1 MKLNDNIEFLGIR
14 HHGPGCARHL
24 KEYLESYQ
32 PSIILIEGPQNAQ
45 KLLDEMVIH
54 EIRPPASILL
64 FRQGHQQNTYILPFA
79 IFSPEW
85 IAIKYAK
92 ENNVPVEF
100 IDLPLGYYPVKE
112 DTQAKSTSHSYP
124 LKNTEEAFAYL
135 SKLQGIEDVE
145 QWWEINFEVVNNQLN
160 YFERISELIDTIQPA
175 IDRGSTHHT
184 KVREAWMRLQIR
196 KSIKNGENKT
206 AVICGAAH
214 LPFLRNFT
222 NYSVLEDKE
231 LIKLKSKLDLTC
243 SWIPWSY
250 KRLSS
255 LNNYSAGVQFP
266 LFYEH
271 IYRYGSSAPITIT
284 AALSIYMRKAGYDIS
299 LAHTLEAVNLSQ
311 TLASLRGFDMPGINE
326 IMEACKSVYNI
337 ESKISMSQ
345 LIHEAFIGN
354 DQGEVPVNLNEQA
367 LIADFRATVKECKF
381 EKYIKDNAEY
391 EVVLDLRNEK
401 SLLASQLIWK
411 MSLLGI
417 DWGIPSEPFKSTK
430 GTFNEYWTLQWNTE
444 FLIFLFHQCIYG
456 TNINQ
461 AVIEKIKEK
470 LNAEDSPTQLTLLMK
485 PIINAQIPELTNL
498 FLQKIENNIFQTH
511 EINQWLQL
519 MPTLISFAKY
529 GSVRNL
535 GNADITELI
544 EKLTTRIAI
553 NLEESMIAL
562 PKEEVVDFTD
572 LLVKFDAA
580 LRLLNNDLIFKNWT
594 ISLFKLSEN
603 NRIPSLLRGWLV
615 GISLENKFLSHEEAF
630 TIMAYELSDLDGIEN
645 AAQWL
650 DGILSTQVFSV
661 FEVPKIID
669 IINEWLKVIDFEKF
683 REVLPGL
690 RKAFSKMSEAMKSSF
705 KSYSKS
711 SASPGFNF
719 KNEEMINK
727 DLKAFF
733 QTYINQLIGV
743 KP

>member
-367 LIADFRATVKECKF
+367 LIADFKAAVKECKF

-430 GTFNEYWTLQWNTE
+430 GTFNEYWT
-444 FLIFLFHQCIYG
+444 
-456 TNINQ
+456 
-461 AVIEKIKEK
+461 
-470 LNAEDSPTQLTLLMK
+470 
-485 PIINAQIPELTNL
+485 
-498 FLQKIENNIFQTH
+498 
-511 EINQWLQL
+511 
-519 MPTLISFAKY
+519 
-529 GSVRNL
+529 
-535 GNADITELI
+535 
-544 EKLTTRIAI
+544 
-553 NLEESMIAL
+553 
-562 PKEEVVDFTD
+562 
-572 LLVKFDAA
+572 
-580 LRLLNNDLIFKNWT
+580 
-594 ISLFKLSEN
+594 
-603 NRIPSLLRGWLV
+603 
-615 GISLENKFLSHEEAF
+615 
-630 TIMAYELSDLDGIEN
+630 
-645 AAQWL
+645 
-650 DGILSTQVFSV
+650 
-661 FEVPKIID
+661 
-669 IINEWLKVIDFEKF
+669 
-683 REVLPGL
+683 
-690 RKAFSKMSEAMKSSF
+690 
-705 KSYSKS
+705 
-711 SASPGFNF
+711 
-719 KNEEMINK
+719 
-727 DLKAFF
+727 
-733 QTYINQLIGV
+733 
-743 KP
+743 